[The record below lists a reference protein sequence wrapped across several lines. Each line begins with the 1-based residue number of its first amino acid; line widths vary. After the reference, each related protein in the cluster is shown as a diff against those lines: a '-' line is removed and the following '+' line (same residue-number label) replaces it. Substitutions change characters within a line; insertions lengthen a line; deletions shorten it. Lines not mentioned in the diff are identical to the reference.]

1 MRVLF
6 VCSGNTCRSPMA
18 EELAK
23 VKFAAAGL
31 QVEEVASAGAH
42 CGFGDPIS
50 VNAAAALAERGIIS
64 FRRSQPVTQ
73 NLADRYDLIITMT
86 WQHKS
91 ALAPFVDAD
100 KLYSMRELTPLGDI
114 PDPYG
119 CNLDA
124 YRVTRDALSR
134 ACDIIIKTF
143 IPLSRVIN
151 LVFTF
156 GA

>member
-6 VCSGNTCRSPMA
+6 VCSGNTCRSPLA

-64 FRRSQPVTQ
+64 FRRSQPITQ

-119 CNLDA
+119 GSMDDYRKCADVIDKSLDYVA
-124 YRVTRDALSR
+124 D
-134 ACDIIIKTF
+134 F
-143 IPLSRVIN
+143 IRERTKPRN
-151 LVFTF
+151 
-156 GA
+156 

>member
-23 VKFAAAGL
+23 VKFAARNL

-50 VNAAAALAERGIIS
+50 ANAAAALSERGIHS
-64 FRRSQPVTQ
+64 FHRSQPVTQ
-73 NLADRYDLIITMT
+73 NLADRYDLIVTMT
-86 WQHKS
+86 WQHKA
-91 ALAPFVDAD
+91 ALAPFVEED
-100 KLYSMRELTPLGDI
+100 KLYSMREITPYGDI

-119 CNLDA
+119 GGIEDYRRCLEAIDKALDYVA
-124 YRVTRDALSR
+124 DFIRDRLHSG
-134 ACDIIIKTF
+134 D
-143 IPLSRVIN
+143 
-151 LVFTF
+151 
-156 GA
+156 